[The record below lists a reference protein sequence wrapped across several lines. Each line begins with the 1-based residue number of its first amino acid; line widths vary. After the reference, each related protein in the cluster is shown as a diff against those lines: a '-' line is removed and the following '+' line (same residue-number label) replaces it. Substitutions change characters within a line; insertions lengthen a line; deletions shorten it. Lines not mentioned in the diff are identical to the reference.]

1 MSFDF
6 FWQGLIIISKTL
18 SSSSSSSSTPVK
30 ARLQTPAKSYA
41 FKVYKTFVAAFKLN
55 RT

>member
-18 SSSSSSSSTPVK
+18 SSSSSTPVK